1 MTQIANIQ
9 NLLPTA
15 FFEQDFD
22 LKQINPAQAYL
33 SSLSKS
39 GMVSMRSRLN
49 NIARSITGF
58 KHDNQDYLR
67 FNWGALRR
75 FHVEQLLNNMR
86 LLKDEKG
93 MPIYSP
99 GHLKTTFM
107 CLRGVCKQSYSLGL
121 INSEEYTK
129 IQTLK
134 FDFGKALQA
143 GRALMPAESKELI
156 NALES
161 GSIRDFRDATILSL
175 LAGTGMRRHE
185 LAGLMMANYDRE
197 GSKITF
203 SGKGGKVQEKHLQH
217 AVARR
222 LNEWIDDI
230 RGDEEGTIFCGIYKN
245 DTLALDKPLT
255 GSGVYKIVKKHAPD
269 ASPHDFRRGLAT
281 YLLDKQIDIVT
292 VRDAL
297 SHSSISTTQIYVRKD
312 EQAIKDAV
320 NQVDL

>member
-1 MTQIANIQ
+1 MTQISNIQ

-15 FFEQDFD
+15 FFQPEFD
-22 LKQINPAQAYL
+22 LKQINPAEAYL
-33 SSLSKS
+33 SSLSNS
-39 GMVSMRSRLN
+39 GMISMRSRLN
-49 NIARSITGF
+49 NIARSITGY
-58 KHDNQDYLR
+58 KQDNQDYLR
-67 FNWGALRR
+67 FNWGTLRR
-75 FHVEQLLNNMR
+75 FHIEQLLNNMR

-93 MPIYSP
+93 MQVYSP

-121 INSEEYTK
+121 MDNDSYTK

-134 FDFGKALQA
+134 FDFGKGLQS
-143 GRALMPAESKELI
+143 GRALMPTESKELI

-161 GSIRDFRDATILSL
+161 GSIRDFRDATIISL

-185 LAGLMMANYDRE
+185 LAALTMDKYDRE
-197 GSKITF
+197 LAKITF
-203 SGKGGKVQEKHLQH
+203 SGKGGKLQEKHLQIN
-217 AVARR
+217 VARR

-230 RGDEEGTIFCGIYKN
+230 RGDEPGAIFCGIYKN
-245 DTLALDKPLT
+245 DELALDKPLT
-255 GSGVYKIVKKHAPD
+255 GSGVYKIVKKHASD

-281 YLLDKQIDIVT
+281 YLLDKQVDIVT